1 MATGYGIASTLV
13 TSTLVNQVTIN
24 SNTTLESAETGN
36 LGPNGGYQVKISN
49 GGHGCGNSGVFVEL
63 LDTIPWTNITYEVIL
78 TGDASCWVFNHPGGS
93 YGPGGGGNILAYN
106 EALGDRIS
114 RPLNS
119 WEIPATAPHDRT
131 YACNNANT
139 NFMRSAVSPNNPR
152 TFFMQRRRDV
162 NGSLAGPQ
170 HGRACVSAGTTI
182 IRNIRIW

>member
-1 MATGYGIASTLV
+1 MATGYGIRSTLV
-13 TSTLVNQVTIN
+13 TSDLVNQVLIN
-24 SNTTLESAETGN
+24 SNTTLETAETGN
-36 LGPNGGYQVKISN
+36 IGPNGGYQVKISN

-63 LDTIPWTNITYEVIL
+63 LDTIPWANITYEVII
-78 TGDASCWVFNHPGGS
+78 TGTASCWVFNHPGGS

-106 EALGDRIS
+106 EALGDRVS

-119 WEIPATAPHDRT
+119 WEISGVSAVKT
-131 YACNNANT
+131 YACDNNSD
-139 NFMRSAVSPNNPR
+139 NFMRSQVNPNNPK

-170 HGRACVSAGTTI
+170 HGRACVSSGTAI